1 MLTLKSRNLCVKYHS
16 HAMPNGIY
24 TFHFYRKGASLSPS
38 LNTNSRMALNVCL
51 KFGTVTKTSLKT
63 F

>member
-1 MLTLKSRNLCVKYHS
+1 MLIPKSRILCVKYHS
-16 HAMPNGIY
+16 HAMPNGLY
-24 TFHFYRKGASLSPS
+24 TFHFYIKGVSLSPS

-51 KFGTVTKTSLKT
+51 KFGTVNKTSLKT